1 MMWAGYILLFQ
12 AFAATVGRV
21 IEPQK
26 QPELLKPGKE
36 VFLNNED
43 AHAFF
48 NRKLLYNSWD
58 FEMFT
63 PGNLE
68 RECYEEVCN
77 YEEARECFE
86 DEQKTKDFWKTYVHN
101 GQGGGSG
108 KSPAVDVAGLVAGLV
123 AGVVLLVMIGVLIMY
138 CVRYKAKER
147 TRHGRAPVNLTSSTS
162 LPEALPL
169 TELPLAGPTAPG
181 LPSYEEALEASG
193 TYDAPPPPYQRGS
206 TRSNQPS

>member
-1 MMWAGYILLFQ
+1 MWATRLLLLQ
-12 AFAATVGRV
+12 AFAASSGHILDPSKVAALR
-21 IEPQK
+21 K
-26 QPELLKPGKE
+26 PEKD
-36 VFLNNED
+36 VFLDNEE
-43 AHAFF
+43 ASEFF
-48 NRKLLYNSWD
+48 GRKLLYNSWD

-86 DEQKTKDFWKTYVHN
+86 DDQKTSAFWKKYEHN
-101 GQGGGSG
+101 GQGGSSG
-108 KSPAVDVAGLVAGLV
+108 NSPAVDVAGLVAGLV
-123 AGVVLLVMIGVLIMY
+123 AGVVLLIMVGVLIMY
-138 CVRYKAKER
+138 CVRYRAKER
-147 TRHGRAPVNLTSSTS
+147 SRQGRPPVNLTSNVP

-169 TELPLAGPTAPG
+169 TQLPVAEPSAPG

-206 TRSNQPS
+206 ARSNQPS